1 MDAQGDAVSGAK
13 KPILATVGLVV
24 LIVAGKLLPLQAW
37 LQTFTG
43 WVGHAG
49 VTGMVLFMGLYA
61 LLAAV
66 GFPALPLT
74 LAAGVL
80 YGPLKGTLVVSPA
93 STLGALF
100 AFLLG
105 RGFFRDWVRQKTAA
119 NPRLGALDAAVAK
132 EGWRLVA
139 LLRLSPVFP
148 FNLLNFTLGSTG
160 IGVLPYILASW
171 IAMLPGT
178 LLFVTLGAAAG
189 QAAGVAGSRPANPW
203 MLGVGI
209 LATALLTV
217 RIAQLARKA
226 LSQQLPT
233 AEVP

>member
-1 MDAQGDAVSGAK
+1 MSPAR
-13 KPILATVGLVV
+13 KPILAAVGLII
-24 LIVAGKLLPLQAW
+24 LIVAGKLLPLQTW
-37 LQTFTG
+37 LQGFTG

-49 VTGMVLFMGLYA
+49 VMGMLLFIGLYA
-61 LLAAV
+61 VLAAV

-93 STLGALF
+93 STLGALL

-105 RGFFRDWVRQKTAA
+105 RGFFRDWVRQKIAA

-160 IGVLPYILASW
+160 IGVGPYLLASW

-178 LLFVTLGAAAG
+178 LLFVSLGAAAG
-189 QAAGVAGSRPANPW
+189 QATGVAGSRPTNPW

-217 RIAQLARKA
+217 RITWVARKA
-226 LSQQLPT
+226 LAQQLPT
-233 AEVP
+233 VEVS